1 MLKYKLVLK
10 KEAWHSINQLINF
23 LSIYNIDYSQKV
35 LKNIFKSIKSLEI
48 FPHRN
53 SYLIFNKKYRKM
65 LFLKKYLIIYSVDDI
80 QNIIY
85 IKYVFNTKQNYN
97 KSNSL

>member
-1 MLKYKLVLK
+1 MLKYKIVLQ

-23 LSIYNIDYSQKV
+23 LSIYNINYSQKV
-35 LKNIFKSIKSLEI
+35 LKNILKSIKSLEY
-48 FPHRN
+48 FPNRN
-53 SYLIFNKKYRKM
+53 PYLIFNKKYRKM